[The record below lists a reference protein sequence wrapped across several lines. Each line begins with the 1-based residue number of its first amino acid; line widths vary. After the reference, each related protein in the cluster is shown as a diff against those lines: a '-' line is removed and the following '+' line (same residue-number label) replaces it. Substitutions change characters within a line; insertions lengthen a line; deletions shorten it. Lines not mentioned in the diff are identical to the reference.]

1 MPWKR
6 SLTEQGAYG
15 LGYGALNNWANYPD
29 DPQANVKTE
38 EGGTSEDKP
47 PTGENPG
54 AAGGPIPEGPKV
66 PGTNL
71 PDESVENGQG
81 DEYDGPTTGTTIGA
95 AGGPIPDLISEAV
108 AADDSISPKS
118 IEDYKNELQK
128 KYKIA
133 VVPTIII
140 FKDGEEVARFQ
151 ADLSFKMV
159 ATKEEVQEE
168 INNQMMS
175 DF

>member
-1 MPWKR
+1 MKR
-6 SLTEQGAYG
+6 ILLILLILFKNNIYAQIEAKHFNAGWNNANDVSWAQSLEDCKTISYTDIAKDTEAQ
-15 LGYGALNNWANYPD
+15 
-29 DPQANVKTE
+29 T
-38 EGGTSEDKP
+38 
-47 PTGENPG
+47 
-54 AAGGPIPEGPKV
+54 
-66 PGTNL
+66 
-71 PDESVENGQG
+71 
-81 DEYDGPTTGTTIGA
+81 
-95 AGGPIPDLISEAV
+95 
-108 AADDSISPKS
+108 
-118 IEDYKNELQK
+118 

-168 INNQMMS
+168 INNQLMS

>member
-1 MPWKR
+1 MKKILFLLIASCGIASAQITAIHFNAGWNSANDVEWFMDLEEAKTKGYTDIAKD
-6 SLTEQGAYG
+6 TEAQ
-15 LGYGALNNWANYPD
+15 
-29 DPQANVKTE
+29 T
-38 EGGTSEDKP
+38 
-47 PTGENPG
+47 
-54 AAGGPIPEGPKV
+54 
-66 PGTNL
+66 
-71 PDESVENGQG
+71 
-81 DEYDGPTTGTTIGA
+81 
-95 AGGPIPDLISEAV
+95 
-108 AADDSISPKS
+108 
-118 IEDYKNELQK
+118 

-168 INNQMMS
+168 INDQLMS